1 MAPSLTEP
9 VARELDAALWGILET
24 ACGLKLP
31 RGAEQGGLCLR
42 VPAMLGLNGRSF
54 QEWSVRLP
62 VQLHGWGFRSM
73 EENCGPAFLGTL
85 ETAIPF
91 MTGRD
96 GVCPS
101 PFCRL

>member
-1 MAPSLTEP
+1 MGDPG
-9 VARELDAALWGILET
+9 DCLWAEVT
-24 ACGLKLP
+24 T
-31 RGAEQGGLCLR
+31 RAEQGGLCLR

-85 ETAIPF
+85 ETAIHF